1 MAWKQR
7 RWKKVTDGADI
18 AVTVDED
25 NSRLR
30 MVSAICATD
39 TCMSCHDVPSGTL
52 LGAFTFQME
61 RLPNRVGVTRQ
72 IGHLETELQHQLRG
86 GVLRQKLTLKLENVA
101 VVDAFSQI
109 LADTGITISIDAQAL
124 EELGVSAKS
133 TVSAEFDDVGVSSAL
148 TVVLRELDLVRSV
161 DGNVLLVTR
170 DTTPTF

>member
-1 MAWKQR
+1 
-7 RWKKVTDGADI
+7 VDGVEAASLDKLAAGEDI

-30 MVSAICATD
+30 MVSAIRATE
-39 TCMSCHDVPSGTL
+39 TCMSCHDVQRGTL

-61 RLPNRVGVTRQ
+61 RLPNRVGFTRQ
-72 IGHLETELQHQLRG
+72 IGRLETEIEYELRKTLQ
-86 GVLRQKLTLKLENVA
+86 QKITLKLKNVA
-101 VVDAFSQI
+101 VVDAISQI